1 MKMHPAF
8 GGLPGILCPC
18 NMLGPNDLKIARLNR
33 PSFFPF
39 STNKEHVFVRRG
51 ASGEAVSLQ
60 DRDDELAFHSKHD
73 LSRARNQVHG
83 AVEPIS

>member
-1 MKMHPAF
+1 MKKHPAF

-18 NMLGPNDLKIARLNR
+18 NMLGPNDFEIARLNH

-51 ASGEAVSLQ
+51 ASGAAVPLQ
-60 DRDDELAFHSKHD
+60 DRDDKLAFHSRRD
-73 LSRARNQVHG
+73 IPRPRSQVHEV
-83 AVEPIS
+83 VEQIS